1 MISRVFPSIKVLI
14 TNRVLV
20 IACFVV
26 DLLSFHVLFLLL
38 LGNVLIKSSFS
49 GYLGTFPLRF

>member
-38 LGNVLIKSSFS
+38 LGKS
-49 GYLGTFPLRF
+49 